1 MGVRSYQRAKLRG
14 HNDDVLLFW
23 GGSYLQHLLL
33 QNKNVTDP
41 RPQLVIKDLFLT
53 LEIIKMCITGKPNLW
68 LNIIIPV

>member
-33 QNKNVTDP
+33 QNKNITDP
-41 RPQLVIKDLFLT
+41 RPKLVIKDLSLS
-53 LEIIKMCITGKPNLW
+53 LDINKMCITEKPYLW
-68 LNIIIPV
+68 FNIILPV